1 MREIE
6 TCIMESGDLLFLVQV
21 NAILSLEYVD
31 LLLLQFLVHLLIGLQ
46 VVLNRAVQSDYTS
59 WYIPMNGNALALKC
73 MHALQVS
80 IWASELALFFY
91 TRK

>member
-21 NAILSLEYVD
+21 NAILCLEYVD
-31 LLLLQFLVHLLIGLQ
+31 LLLFQFLVHLLISLQ

-59 WYIPMNGNALALKC
+59 WYNIPMNGNALALKC
-73 MHALQVS
+73 MHALQASV
-80 IWASELALFFY
+80 WASELALFFY
-91 TRK
+91 RL